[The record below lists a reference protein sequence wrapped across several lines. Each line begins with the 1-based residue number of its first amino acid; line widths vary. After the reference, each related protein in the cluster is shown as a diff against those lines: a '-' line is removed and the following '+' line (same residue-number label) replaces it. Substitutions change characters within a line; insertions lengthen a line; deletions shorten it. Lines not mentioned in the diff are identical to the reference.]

1 MRRTAGL
8 MRVSEFRFINIEV
21 AAGRSLTLVCS
32 VEDGAPSGDRSV
44 LGIFFDLCDNYL
56 GTEPLLVEVARV
68 IPQSDI

>member
-44 LGIFFDLCDNYL
+44 LGIFSDLCDNCL
-56 GTEPLLVEVARV
+56 
-68 IPQSDI
+68 